1 MRVRLGY
8 VAIALNLP
16 KVTSSSAVTFA
27 NYNKIFNEEEKLR
40 KLKKVTLSN
49 LEDLMKILQYNV
61 ENDIHFYRITSTLV
75 PLGTHPEVMWNYRNI
90 FKRDFQYLGD
100 FIKRN
105 DLRVDTHPNEF
116 NVINSIREDVV
127 ESTIRNLWAHVH
139 LFEDMG
145 YENGKMVLHV
155 GSSQGGRESAMDR
168 FIRNFK
174 ALPKEISE
182 RVILENDDKTFT
194 AKEVLHICKE
204 INAPMVFDVHHHL
217 CNNQGEAVETFLEDI
232 FHTWDN
238 EFYPPKLHFS
248 SPKDGGVD
256 RKHHDYMNCEDFI
269 AFIDLCKDI
278 NMDIDIMIEAKGK
291 DQAMF
296 KLIEELKE
304 NANYKWIDRTS
315 FEI

>member
-16 KVTSSSAVTFA
+16 KVTSSSSVTFT
-27 NYNKIFNEEEKLR
+27 NYNKISNEEEKLA

-49 LEDLMKILQYNV
+49 LDDLMKILQYNV
-61 ENDIHFYRITSTLV
+61 EHDIHFYRITSTLV
-75 PLGTHPEVMWNYRNI
+75 PLGTHPEVMWNYRSI
-90 FKRDFQYLGD
+90 FKKDFQHLGD
-100 FIKRN
+100 FIKLHN
-105 DLRVDTHPNEF
+105 LRVDTHPNEF

-127 ESTIRNLWAHVH
+127 ENTIRNLWAHIH

-155 GSSQGGRESAMDR
+155 GSSQGGRKNAMER

-174 ALPKEISE
+174 SLPKEIRE

-194 AKEVLHICKE
+194 AQEVLRICKE
-204 INAPMVFDVHHHL
+204 VNAPMVFDVHHHL

-232 FHTWDN
+232 FHTWDH
-238 EFYPPKLHFS
+238 EVYPPKVHFS
-248 SPKDGGVD
+248 SPKEGDRD
-256 RKHHDYMNCEDFI
+256 RKHHDYINSYDFMKFIED
-269 AFIDLCKDI
+269 CKRI
-278 NMDIDIMIEAKGK
+278 NRDVDVMIEAKGK

-296 KLIEELKE
+296 KLIEELREK
-304 NANYKWIDRTS
+304 AGYTWIDGTS
-315 FEI
+315 FEV